1 MTFTERSGPTRAAI
15 LAETRR
21 HLATAGYEG
30 TTIRA
35 VASAA
40 GVDPSMVIRYYGS
53 KAGLFEAAVD
63 VDLSLSDLAGHPADE
78 LGEALARHFVAR
90 WEGDLADE
98 VIGLLL
104 RSAATNS
111 RAAERVRGIFDEQIM
126 SLAGRISPDPGDA
139 ARRAAM
145 ISAHVLGIAFARYV
159 VELPPLAALDAETL
173 IATLGPVL
181 QHYLTGDLIGPVA
194 QPGRAAPEAGKGSR

>member
-1 MTFTERSGPTRAAI
+1 MAFTERSEATRAAI
-15 LAETRR
+15 LAAARQ

-40 GVDPSMVIRYYGS
+40 GADPSMVIRYYGS

-63 VDLSLSDLAGHPADE
+63 IDLGLSDLAGLPASE
-78 LGEALARHFVAR
+78 LGPALARHFIAR

-126 SLAGRISPDPGDA
+126 SLAGRISPDAGDA

-159 VELPPLAALDAETL
+159 VELAPLAALDAETL
-173 IATLGPVL
+173 IAMLGPVL
-181 QHYLTGDLIGPVA
+181 QHYLTGDLTG
-194 QPGRAAPEAGKGSR
+194 PEAGKGFR

>member
-1 MTFTERSGPTRAAI
+1 MAFTERSEATRTAI
-15 LAETRR
+15 LAAARR
-21 HLATAGYEG
+21 YLADAGYEG

-53 KAGLFEAAVD
+53 KAGLFRAAVD
-63 VDLSLSDLAGHPADE
+63 VSLGLADLAGHPVDE
-78 LGEALARHFVAR
+78 LGQALARHFIAR

-98 VIGLLL
+98 AIGLLL
-104 RSAATNS
+104 RSAATNPV
-111 RAAERVRGIFDEQIM
+111 AAERVRDVFNEQIL
-126 SLAGRISPDPGDA
+126 SLVGRVSASTDDA

-159 VELPPLAALDAETL
+159 VELPPMAAMGAETL

-181 QHYLTGDLIGPVA
+181 QHYLTGDLAERVHT
-194 QPGRAAPEAGKGSR
+194 Q